1 MERAGWW
8 WRGGGMGGGISAPWV
23 SGLPVQVQ
31 LQNLDITQ
39 GQGSHWQSLFA
50 ITRSRYIEVLF
61 HMFYYY
67 WGRENRSLYRG
78 LRYKEVR
85 YIEVPLY
92 CYRRKIWIFIFTFMC
107 DQIDQR
113 DTDSINSN
121 RE

>member
-1 MERAGWW
+1 MERAGC
-8 WRGGGMGGGISAPWV
+8 GGDKRAVGVRFASSSTTVEPRHNAGSRV
-23 SGLPVQVQ
+23 SLAKFV
-31 LQNLDITQ
+31 
-39 GQGSHWQSLFA
+39 
-50 ITRSRYIEVLF
+50 R
-61 HMFYYY
+61 YYY

-92 CYRRKIWIFIFTFMC
+92 CYRRKIWIFIFTFIC

-113 DTDSINSN
+113 DTDSTNSN